1 MSKLYSIISL
11 MKTIISSF
19 FSKFSGM
26 SGELLADKATKY
38 LGSWKFILMQ
48 STFLMMWMIAN
59 VILAKRSEAFDPFP
73 FILLNLMLSFQ
84 AAFTGPIVLMSQN
97 RQTAKDRLSMLED
110 LECDLRSEMSLIEI
124 KEMLR
129 KMDKKL

>member
-1 MSKLYSIISL
+1 MIKFYSIISL

-26 SGELLADKATKY
+26 SGELLADKVTKS

-59 VILAKRSEAFDPFP
+59 VILAKNSEAFDPFP

-97 RQTAKDRLSMLED
+97 RQTAKDRLAMLED